1 MNRKFWLHGRRGLG
15 SDVPLVKS
23 VVCARMLRQ
32 GDLGAIDE
40 KYDVAVST
48 ACGAL
53 DHIVVD
59 TINTAQQCVEYLK
72 QHGVGVAT
80 FIGLDKMERWK
91 TVCRK
96 PFTAYV
102 IVCKDVF
109 ALGVFFQL
117 FCFFCHWSFLFVA
130 NLSVSP
136 MSVSVSLSTSIRIA
150 SHYCTVP
157 LMLKQMRL
165 KYATK
170 AGDAEIW
177 IAQVIAKC
185 IPGSRTNHSERM

>member
-1 MNRKFWLHGRRGLG
+1 MCVAW
-15 SDVPLVKS
+15 
-23 VVCARMLRQ
+23 Q

-48 ACGAL
+48 ACAAL

-96 PFTAYV
+96 PLTMYVPFFT
-102 IVCKDVF
+102 DT
-109 ALGVFFQL
+109 
-117 FCFFCHWSFLFVA
+117 H
-130 NLSVSP
+130 
-136 MSVSVSLSTSIRIA
+136 
-150 SHYCTVP
+150 
-157 LMLKQMRL
+157 
-165 KYATK
+165 
-170 AGDAEIW
+170 
-177 IAQVIAKC
+177 
-185 IPGSRTNHSERM
+185 